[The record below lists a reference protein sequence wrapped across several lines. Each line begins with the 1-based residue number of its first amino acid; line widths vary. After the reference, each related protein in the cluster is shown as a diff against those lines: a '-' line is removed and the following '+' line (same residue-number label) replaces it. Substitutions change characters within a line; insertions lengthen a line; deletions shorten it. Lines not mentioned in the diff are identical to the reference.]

1 MDRFYVISNIDRDPN
16 GQAARAACDY
26 LISKG
31 KSCGYGSIDRMELNE
46 TSDAFTLSKV
56 PEDTQCVIIM
66 GGDGTIIQAAVY
78 LAKKQIPIIGVNLG
92 RLGFLAEIDKDS
104 VYPALDRIIQGDYFL
119 EERMMLSG
127 TCISLNRESSETLA
141 INDIV
146 FTRSKAMR
154 LLNYEIFV
162 NGRLLTTVSGDG
174 VIVST
179 PTGST
184 GYSMS
189 AGGPIVEPD
198 SMVILI
204 TPISDHKLNSR
215 PIVLSPDDEIVIKVA
230 ESSFMEENPA
240 QVSFD
245 GGVTFNMS
253 VGDEV
258 KIKRAKEITRVIKI
272 SKESFLDIISRK
284 FS

>member
-1 MDRFYVISNIDRDPN
+1 MDKFYVISNIDRDPD
-16 GQAARAACDY
+16 GQAAKAANDY

-31 KSCGYGSIDRMELNE
+31 KSCGYGSIARMALGRDIDD
-46 TSDAFTLSKV
+46 TALAKIPD
-56 PEDTQCVIIM
+56 DTQCAIIM
-66 GGDGTIIQAAVY
+66 GGDGTIIQAASY

-104 VYPALDRIIQGDYFL
+104 VYPALDRLMADDFFL

-127 TCISLNRESSETLA
+127 VCKIGEDSSNETLA

-146 FTRSKAMR
+146 FTRSRAMR
-154 LLNYEIFV
+154 LLNYDIYV

-189 AGGPIVEPD
+189 AGGPVVEPD

-215 PIVLSPDDEIVIKVA
+215 PIVLSPDDEIVIKVC
-230 ESSFMEENPA
+230 ESSYMEENPA

-245 GGVTFNMS
+245 GGVIFNMS

-258 KIKRAKEITRVIKI
+258 KIRRAKEITRVIKI
-272 SKESFLDIISRK
+272 SKESFLNIISRK